1 MKASTVKRP
10 GAIQRWGWRTFNGFH
25 VFLYRRG
32 IGRHFPAGTIVLLT
46 TTGRKSGRPVTNPLM
61 SVRDPE
67 GFIVIASA
75 GGADWHPSWW
85 LNLQANPQAVVED
98 GNQKI
103 PVRAVEVA
111 EPAAKDRLWK
121 KMTAVYKGYDGYTTK
136 TSRQIP
142 LALLKPL
149 S

>member
-10 GAIQRWGWRTFNGFH
+10 GAIARRMMRTFNGLH

-32 IGRHFPAGTIVLLT
+32 IGRHFPAGPVVLLT
-46 TTGRKSGRPVTNPLM
+46 TTGRKSGRPITSPIM

-85 LNLQANPQAVVED
+85 LNLKANPRAVVED

-103 PVRAVEVA
+103 PVRAVEVT

-121 KMTAVYKGYDGYTTK
+121 KMTAVYKGYDGYTRK
-136 TSRQIP
+136 TDRVIP
-142 LALLKPL
+142 LGLLKPV